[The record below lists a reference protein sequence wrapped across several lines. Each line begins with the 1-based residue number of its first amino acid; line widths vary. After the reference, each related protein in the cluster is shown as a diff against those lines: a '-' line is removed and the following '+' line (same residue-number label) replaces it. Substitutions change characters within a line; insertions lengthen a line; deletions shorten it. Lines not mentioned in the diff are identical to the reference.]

1 MVEFPNSNT
10 LESRSSRPGLDL
22 SMEEDRP
29 GSSIGGGES
38 SSSKPTSSFLKSGDR
53 QVFVVELRPGETT
66 YVSWKKLMKD
76 ANKANKIPSKS
87 TPDPQPVPRPN
98 IESRVATGQAEENKG
113 KDEPAPNRFSAVI
126 EKIER
131 LYMGKDSSDDEEL
144 NDIPDDDQY
153 DTEDSF
159 IDDAELDEYFEVDN
173 SAIKHD
179 GFFVNRGKLERINE
193 PTIMPN
199 QQPKKRRRKD
209 LPKAHNQNDDGRVP
223 NKHAKL
229 TKAATSKSAP
239 LVGKNIPTQNLGS
252 KSGAHCDEVR
262 PQNQL
267 NASGISPK
275 KKSSDHKTTLDPSSI
290 KVLNGDASVSLAEA
304 KDADRLKTGNLQS
317 KSVSN
322 KLKDISGP
330 SDASHQ
336 KYHDQNAHIQ
346 SKFQSGKL
354 LQNIDDL
361 EPSARQREKN
371 GSHELLDIN
380 VSEGKHPLQTT
391 KASHMHRKDGSSVRP
406 KGSMLEKAIRE
417 LEKMVAESR
426 PPAIENQEADNSSQ
440 AVKRRLPRE
449 IKLKLAKVARL
460 AQASQGKIS
469 KELINRL
476 MSILGHLIQLRTL
489 KRNLKIMISMG
500 LSAKQEKDNRFQQIK
515 KEVVEMIKER
525 VPSLESKAFEQ
536 QAGASD
542 DFQEIGSEEKGVLK
556 RKYRMDSALEDKIC
570 DLYDLYVDGLDEDA
584 GPQIRKLYLELA
596 ELWPKGF
603 MDNHG
608 IKRAICRAKERKREL
623 YSRHK
628 DQEKIKRKK
637 MLATK
642 IEEETVR
649 VEASSTTQSQFMK
662 ERSVTDSGGHN
673 LALANKPICNT
684 TAAMKIPN
692 PSANAASSLDRLK
705 HEKLKG
711 ITINSM
717 DEPKMVDGAITKK
730 KVKRKPEQEVDG
742 TYFHPEKL
750 AGQSN
755 EERHKSHKQSE
766 ILPQK
771 LNLQL
776 NTPSN
781 FEQSS

>member
-87 TPDPQPVPRPN
+87 APDPQPVPRPN
-98 IESRVATGQAEENKG
+98 IESRVASCLKLHEMDLLVYVMLGQAEENKG
-113 KDEPAPNRFSAVI
+113 KEEPAPNRFSAVI

-239 LVGKNIPTQNLGS
+239 LVGKNIPTQNLGL

-267 NASGISPK
+267 NASGISSK

-290 KVLNGDASVSLAEA
+290 KVSNGDASLSLAEA

-460 AQASQGKIS
+460 A
-469 KELINRL
+469 
-476 MSILGHLIQLRTL
+476 
-489 KRNLKIMISMG
+489 
-500 LSAKQEKDNRFQQIK
+500 EKDNRFQQIK

-525 VPSLESKAFEQ
+525 VPSLESKAYEQ

-570 DLYDLYVDGLDEDA
+570 DLYDLYVD
-584 GPQIRKLYLELA
+584 LA

-662 ERSVTDSGGHN
+662 ERLVTDSGGHN

-730 KVKRKPEQEVDG
+730 KVKRKPEQEMDG

-776 NTPSN
+776 NTSSN

>member
-1 MVEFPNSNT
+1 
-10 LESRSSRPGLDL
+10 
-22 SMEEDRP
+22 MEEDRP

-460 AQASQGKIS
+460 A
-469 KELINRL
+469 
-476 MSILGHLIQLRTL
+476 
-489 KRNLKIMISMG
+489 
-500 LSAKQEKDNRFQQIK
+500 
-515 KEVVEMIKER
+515 
-525 VPSLESKAFEQ
+525 AFEQ